1 MKENPGKI
9 GIDIGAVSLKAVR
22 LASDGSVLKSFYAR
36 HRGEPAKALE
46 TALAE
51 LTVGAGDSIGFCGL
65 NSARFCESF
74 ELPRLDLA
82 ACQIPAVRDEFP
94 EVANIIDIGG
104 GSLTLVQLDPQG
116 HFQNYATNSMC
127 AAGTG
132 SFLDEQA
139 ARLGISYDDPTLVGS
154 VAEPP
159 SIATRCSVFA
169 KSDLIHRQ
177 QEGYSK
183 AAMWSGLC
191 RGMTRTLIGTLLRAK
206 PLDKPTAIVGGVALN
221 KEVLRWLG
229 AAYPGLLRVPA
240 QPHLVGAIGAAHK
253 GAVPKR
259 LPSREAIHRIATSH
273 DVAYHDWPLTL
284 AKSTYP
290 DFTTAE
296 SFVDGDDNEVRV
308 VSWPQGQP
316 LRVYLGIDIG
326 STSTKLALIDEKDE
340 LKVDVYRKT
349 AGDPVGA
356 SQKLF
361 RALLALERRKGAR
374 IEILG
379 AATTGSGRKIVGEVI
394 GADCIINEI
403 SAHVAGATYTDP
415 RVDTIFEIGGQDA
428 KYMHIVEGH
437 IRDANMNYVCAAG
450 TGSFIEEQANKLGY
464 KVADVGPAVLGVKP
478 PRATDRCT
486 VFMEQDV
493 IRFIE
498 GGATREEALAA
509 VMVAVAKN
517 YLNKVVGNRHR
528 SRKRIMFQG
537 ATARNKALV
546 AAFER
551 LLDVEVVVSPYCHVM
566 GAFGVARLARQSMAE
581 RAVAALGADGLRPAG
596 PFAGGDGNPPG
607 VPMMK
612 SRFHGLD
619 LERRKVT
626 LRKET
631 CDLCQNECSITFA
644 EIEGVEGT
652 PSWGYMCGRDPAEH
666 KVRKNPHDRM
676 LRLRQRIWREAGAG
690 VQPPDDAKTVGIPQS
705 LINYTYYPMWQRFF
719 NTLGYKVQLSGPT
732 TDEIRELGPRM
743 AGADFCFPAKLAL
756 GHVAK
761 LATHDGVDFV
771 FVPHVKNTPANEE
784 TTGTT
789 VCPFVQGTG
798 AASRTALMMNH
809 LNHSRLLVPLVDM
822 RMRESEIIKTLS
834 DGLSRPLGVSARQIR
849 RAWRAGQQAQTEFE
863 NRCYD
868 EGAKLIAEAEAK
880 KENLILLVGRPYN
893 NYDVGANLGLP
904 QKIADMGR
912 TVLPMDF
919 IRPELGR
926 LGQRYRNAFWSYGQK
941 ILAALEKAAESDIMD
956 VVYLTNF
963 SCGPDS
969 FLLSFAEEIMGN
981 RPILML
987 ELDEHGADAGYMT
1000 RLEAFFDVLRRPRPE
1015 RGLRTAVRPEPS
1027 DMRDRI
1033 IWLPPMH
1040 PFGTRLFASAF
1051 RSHGYDARELAE
1063 ETKASFELGRSLTRG
1078 SECLPCALTIGT
1090 FLQTLREQ
1098 PRGGKHAFFMPSSKG
1113 PCRFGQY
1120 TVLQRQI
1127 LEREGLGH
1135 EVAILAPASNNAYQ
1149 GLDSQMRRSL
1159 FKAICCADILLKAQ
1173 CKVRPYEVNVGE
1185 TDRVV
1190 SEGTALVG
1198 KAIEEHGDVVA
1209 ALRTA
1214 IQKIAAIET
1223 SGPRK
1228 PLVGIVGEIYVRNNV
1243 YANEDVIAAIEQFGG
1258 EAWMLPITDWII
1270 YTSSLENYKEEFPG
1284 TIISWEK
1291 ADTFITYTWMKYW
1304 ERKLMEAASP
1314 FLDDRHEPRFQECL
1328 EIATPYIPFY
1338 LGGEGKLSVGRAIK
1352 FAQQGAAMVVN
1363 CAPFGCMPETVAT
1376 AIYGRLSADVD
1387 MPIVSLFYDGS
1398 GGQNRRLEVF
1408 LNNAVRGRRGV
1419 AALSEDA
1426 GPQAPPDWA
1435 GRDRLVPA
1443 QNLTSRLRNGA

>member
-1 MKENPGKI
+1 MKDKPGRI

-22 LASDGSVLKSFYAR
+22 LGSEGQVVKSFYAR

-46 TALAE
+46 AAMTDLS
-51 LTVGAGDSIGFCGL
+51 VVAGDAIGFCGS
-65 NSARFCESF
+65 NAARFCESF

-82 ACQIPAVRDEFP
+82 ACQIPVVRAEYP

-104 GSLTLVQLDPQG
+104 GSVTLVELDAQG

-139 ARLGISYDDPTLVGS
+139 ARLGISYDDPTLVGQ

-221 KEVLRWLG
+221 QEVLRWLG
-229 AAYPGLLRVPA
+229 AAYPNLLRVPS
-240 QPHLVGAIGAAHK
+240 QPHLAGAIGAASR
-253 GAVPKR
+253 GAAPKR
-259 LPSREAIHRIATSH
+259 LPSREAIHRIATSN
-273 DVAYHDWPLTL
+273 DVEYHDWPLTL
-284 AKSTYP
+284 EKSTYP
-290 DFTTAE
+290 DFATAE
-296 SFVDGDDNEVRV
+296 SYVDADNNEVRV
-308 VSWPQGQP
+308 VSWPQGQV
-316 LRVYLGIDIG
+316 LRAYLGIDIG
-326 STSTKLALIDEKDE
+326 STSTKLALIDENDD
-340 LKVDVYRKT
+340 LKVDIYRKT
-349 AGDPVGA
+349 GGDPVGA

-361 RALLALERRKGAR
+361 RALRELERKKGAR
-374 IEILG
+374 IEVLG

-394 GADCIINEI
+394 GADSIVNEI

-415 RVDTIFEIGGQDA
+415 AVDTIFEIGGQDA
-428 KYMHIVEGH
+428 KYMHIVDGH

-464 KVADVGPAVLGVKP
+464 KVADVGAAVLGVKP

-498 GGATREEALAA
+498 GGATRQEALAA
-509 VMVAVAKN
+509 VLVAVAKN

-551 LLDVEVVVSPYCHVM
+551 LLGVEVVVSPYCHVM
-566 GAFGVARLARQSMAE
+566 GAFGVARLARQAMAE
-581 RAVAALGADGLRPAG
+581 KQATAT
-596 PFAGGDGNPPG
+596 
-607 VPMMK
+607 

-619 LERRKVT
+619 LESRKVS

-631 CDLCQNECSITFA
+631 CELCQNDCSITYA
-644 EIEGVEGT
+644 EIEGVDGT
-652 PSWGYMCGRDPAEH
+652 PSWGYMCGRDPAEQ
-666 KVRKNPHDRM
+666 KVRKSPHDRM

-690 VQPPDDAKTVGIPQS
+690 VKVRDDARVIGIPQS
-705 LINYTYYPMWQRFF
+705 LIMYTYYPMWQRFF

-761 LATHDGVDFV
+761 LAIQDGVDFV

-798 AASRTALMMNH
+798 SAARTALKMNH
-809 LNHSRLLVPLVDM
+809 LDASRLLVPLVDM
-822 RMRESEIIKTLS
+822 RMRENEIIKTLA
-834 DGLSRPLGVSARQIR
+834 DELARPLGISSRQIK
-849 RAWRAGQQAQTEFE
+849 RAWRAGVQAQSDFE
-863 NRCYD
+863 NRCYS
-868 EGAKLIAEAEAK
+868 EGAKLLAEAGSK

-893 NYDVGANLGLP
+893 MYDAGANLGLP
-904 QKIADMGR
+904 QKIADLGR
-912 TVLPMDF
+912 TVVPMDF
-919 IRPELGR
+919 IKPELER
-926 LGQRYRNAFWSYGQK
+926 LGERYRNAFWSYGQK
-941 ILAALEKAAESDIMD
+941 ILATLEKAAESDFMD

-969 FLLSFAEEIMGN
+969 FLLSYAEEIMGN
-981 RPILML
+981 RPLLML

-1000 RLEAFFDVLRRPRPE
+1000 RLEAFFDVLKRPRPP
-1015 RGLRTAVRPEPS
+1015 RGERTAVRTEPS
-1027 DMRDRI
+1027 DMHGRT

-1040 PFGTRLFASAF
+1040 PFGTRLFAAAF
-1051 RSHGYDARELAE
+1051 RSHGYDARELPE
-1063 ETKASFELGRSLTRG
+1063 ENKESFELGRSLTRG
-1078 SECLPCALTIGT
+1078 SECLPCALTLGT
-1090 FLQTLREQ
+1090 FLKTLRAQ

-1120 TVLQRQI
+1120 TTLHRQV
-1127 LEREGLGH
+1127 LEREGLGE
-1135 EVAILAPASNNAYQ
+1135 EVALLAPASNNAYQ
-1149 GLDSQMRRSL
+1149 GLDSPMRRSL
-1159 FKAICCADILLKAQ
+1159 FKAIACADILLKAQ
-1173 CKVRPYEVNVGE
+1173 CKVRPYEVRIGE
-1185 TDRVV
+1185 TDRLVN
-1190 SEGTALVG
+1190 EGADQVAR
-1198 KAIEEHGDVVA
+1198 AIEEDGDIPA
-1209 ALRTA
+1209 ALKKA
-1214 IQKIAAIET
+1214 IDKIAAIET
-1223 SGPRK
+1223 AGPRK
-1228 PLVGIVGEIYVRNNV
+1228 PLVGIVGEIYVRNNP
-1243 YANEDVIAAIEQFGG
+1243 YANEDVIGAVETFGG
-1258 EAWMLPITDWII
+1258 EAWMLPITDWVI
-1270 YTSSLENYKEEFPG
+1270 YTSSLENYKEEFPS

-1291 ADTFITYTWMKYW
+1291 ADTFVTYTWMKHW
-1304 ERKLMEAASP
+1304 EKKLMEAASP

-1376 AIYGRLSADVD
+1376 AIYGRLSAEVD

-1408 LNNAVRGRRGV
+1408 LNNAVRGRRGL
-1419 AALSEDA
+1419 AALSENADLQLPA
-1426 GPQAPPDWA
+1426 GFP
-1435 GRDRLVPA
+1435 GRDQLVPA
-1443 QNLTSRLRNGA
+1443 SNLTSRMRPAGDA

>member
-9 GIDIGAVSLKAVR
+9 GVDIGAVCLKAVR
-22 LASDGSVLKSFYAR
+22 LTSDGALLKSFYAR
-36 HRGEPAKALE
+36 HRGEPARVLE
-46 TALAE
+46 TALAD
-51 LTVGAGDSIGFCGL
+51 LGVGPGDSLGFCGS

-82 ACQIPAVRDEFP
+82 ACQIPVVRAEFP

-139 ARLGISYDDPTLVGS
+139 ARLGIAYDDASLVGQ

-159 SIATRCSVFA
+159 SIATRCAVFA

-206 PLDKPTAIVGGVALN
+206 PLDKPTAILGGVALN
-221 KEVLRWLG
+221 KEVLRWLS
-229 AAYPGLLRVPA
+229 AAYPGILRVPA
-240 QPHLVGAIGAAHK
+240 QPHLVGAIGAAHQ
-253 GAVPKR
+253 GTVPKR

-273 DVAYHDWPLTL
+273 DVEYHDWPLTL
-284 AKSTYP
+284 ERSKYP
-290 DFTTAE
+290 DFATAE
-296 SFVDGDDNEVRV
+296 SFVDADNNEVRV
-308 VSWPQGQP
+308 VSWPAGQT

-326 STSTKLALIDEKDE
+326 STSTKLALVDENDK
-340 LKVDVYRKT
+340 LLVDIYRKT

-356 SQKLF
+356 VQRLF
-361 RALLALERRKGAR
+361 RALRALERKKGAR
-374 IEILG
+374 IEVLG
-379 AATTGSGRKIVGEVI
+379 VATTGSGRKIVGEVV

-403 SAHVAGATYTDP
+403 SAHVAGATHTDP
-415 RVDTIFEIGGQDA
+415 KVDTIFEIGGQDS
-428 KYMHIVEGH
+428 KYMHVVDGH

-464 KVADVGPAVLGVKP
+464 KVADVGAAVLGVRP

-509 VMVAVAKN
+509 VLVAVAKN
-517 YLNKVVGNRHR
+517 YLNKVVGNRHY

-551 LLDVEVVVSPYCHVM
+551 LLGVEVVVSPYCHVM
-566 GAFGVARLARQSMAE
+566 GAFGVARLARQAMAE
-581 RAVAALGADGLRPAG
+581 KGAQART
-596 PFAGGDGNPPG
+596 
-607 VPMMK
+607 
-612 SRFHGLD
+612 RFHGLD
-619 LERRKVT
+619 LESRKVT
-626 LRKET
+626 LRRET
-631 CDLCQNECSITFA
+631 CDLCQNDCSITFA
-644 EIEGVEGT
+644 EIEGVEGA
-652 PSWGYMCGRDPAEH
+652 PSWGYMCGRDPAEQ
-666 KVRKNPHDRM
+666 KVRKSPHDRM

-690 VQPPDDAKTVGIPQS
+690 VKVADDAKTIGIPQS
-705 LINYTYYPMWQRFF
+705 LVNYTYYPMWQRFF
-719 NTLGYKVQLSGPT
+719 NTLGYKVQLSGQT

-761 LATHDGVDFV
+761 LATQDGVDFI
-771 FVPHVKNTPANEE
+771 FVPHLKNTPANEE

-789 VCPFVQGTG
+789 VCPFVQGT
-798 AASRTALMMNH
+798 AAAGRSALMMNH
-809 LNHSRLLVPLVDM
+809 LDASRMLTPMVDM
-822 RMRESEIIKTLS
+822 RMRESEIIGTLC
-834 DGLSRPLGVSARQIR
+834 DGLAKPLGRSARQIKK
-849 RAWRAGQQAQTEFE
+849 AWRAGLAAHTEFE
-863 NRCYD
+863 DRCFA
-868 EGAKLIAEAEAK
+868 EGEKLIAEAEAK
-880 KENLILLVGRPYN
+880 GENLILLVGRPYN
-893 NYDVGANLGLP
+893 NYDAGANLGLP
-904 QKIADMGR
+904 QKIADLGR

-919 IRPELGR
+919 VRPELQR
-926 LGQRYRNAFWSYGQK
+926 LGERYKNAFWSYGQK
-941 ILAALEKAAESDIMD
+941 ILAALERAAESKVMD

-969 FLLSFAEEIMGN
+969 FLLSYAEEIMGN
-981 RPILML
+981 RPLLVL

-1000 RLEAFFDVLRRPRPE
+1000 RLEAFFDVLRRPRPA
-1015 RGLRTAVRPEPS
+1015 RATRSVVRQEPS
-1027 DMRDRI
+1027 DMHDRT
-1033 IWLPPMH
+1033 IWVPPMH
-1040 PFGTRLFASAF
+1040 PFGTRLFVSAF
-1051 RSHGYDARELAE
+1051 RSCGYDARVLPD
-1063 ETKASFELGRSLTRG
+1063 ETKETFELGRSLTRG
-1078 SECLPCALTIGT
+1078 SECLPCALTLGT
-1090 FLQTLREQ
+1090 FLKTLREQ

-1120 TVLQRQI
+1120 TVLHRQV
-1127 LEREGLGH
+1127 LEREGVGH

-1149 GLDSQMRRSL
+1149 GLDSPMRRTL
-1159 FKAICCADILLKAQ
+1159 FKAIACADILLKAQ

-1190 SEGTALVG
+1190 GEGLETVA
-1198 KAIEEHGDVVA
+1198 KAFEARGDIPAAIRTVV
-1209 ALRTA
+1209 
-1214 IQKIAAIET
+1214 QKIAAIQT

-1228 PLVGIVGEIYVRNNV
+1228 PLVGIVGEIYVRNNPF
-1243 YANEDVIAAIEQFGG
+1243 ANEDVIGAIEAFGG

-1284 TIISWEK
+1284 TILSWDK
-1291 ADTFITYTWMKYW
+1291 ADTFITYTWMRHW
-1304 ERKLMEAASP
+1304 EKKLMDAASP

-1338 LGGEGKLSVGRAIK
+1338 LGGEGKLSVGRAIR

-1419 AALSEDA
+1419 AGLSKGVE
-1426 GPQAPPDWA
+1426 PQAPPAWA
-1435 GRDRLVPA
+1435 GRDRLVPTA
-1443 QNLTSRLRNGA
+1443 NLTARLRNGNSA

>member
-1 MKENPGKI
+1 MAIFAATVAHLHLEAPMKDKPGRI

-22 LASDGSVLKSFYAR
+22 LGSDGQVAKSFYAR

-46 TALAE
+46 SAMTE
-51 LTVGAGDSIGFCGL
+51 LSVVAGDSIGFCGN

-82 ACQIPAVRDEFP
+82 ACQISVVRAEFP
-94 EVANIIDIGG
+94 EVANIIDVGG
-104 GSLTLVQLDPQG
+104 GSLTLVELDAQG

-139 ARLGISYDDPTLVGS
+139 ARLGISYDDPTLVGQ

-221 KEVLRWLG
+221 KEVLRWLS
-229 AAYPGLLRVPA
+229 AAYPNLLRVPA
-240 QPHLVGAIGAAHK
+240 QPHLVGAIGAASK
-253 GAVPKR
+253 GSVPKH
-259 LPSREAIHRIATSH
+259 LPSREAIHRIAASV
-273 DVAYHDWPLTL
+273 DVEYHDWPLTL
-284 AKSTYP
+284 EKSTYP

-296 SFVDGDDNEVRV
+296 SYVDKDNNEVRV
-308 VSWPQGQP
+308 VSWPAGQT
-316 LRVYLGIDIG
+316 LHAYLGIDIG
-326 STSTKLALIDEKDE
+326 STSTKLALIDENDD
-340 LKVDVYRKT
+340 LKVDIYRKT

-356 SQKLF
+356 TQKLF
-361 RALLALERRKGAR
+361 RALRELGKKKGGR
-374 IEILG
+374 VEILG

-394 GADCIINEI
+394 GADSIVNEI

-415 RVDTIFEIGGQDA
+415 EVDTIFEIGGQDA
-428 KYMHIVEGH
+428 KYMHIVDGH

-464 KVADVGPAVLGVKP
+464 KVADVGAAVLGKKP

-498 GGATREEALAA
+498 GGASREEALAA

-517 YLNKVVGNRHR
+517 YLNKVVGNRHY

-566 GAFGVARLARQSMAE
+566 GAFGVALLARQAMIEKHAT
-581 RAVAALGADGLRPAG
+581 
-596 PFAGGDGNPPG
+596 
-607 VPMMK
+607 K

-619 LERRKVT
+619 LESRKVS

-631 CDLCQNECSITFA
+631 CDLCENDCSITYA

-652 PSWGYMCGRDPAEH
+652 PSWGYMCGRDPAEQR
-666 KVRKNPHDRM
+666 VRKNPHDRM

-690 VQPPDDAKTVGIPQS
+690 VKVRDDARTIGIPQS
-705 LINYTYYPMWQRFF
+705 LIMYTYYPMWQRFF
-719 NTLGYKVQLSGPT
+719 NTLGFKVQLSGQT
-732 TDEIRELGPRM
+732 TDEIRALGPRM

-761 LATHDGVDFV
+761 LAIEDGVDFV

-809 LNHSRLLVPLVDM
+809 LNVSRLLVPLVDM
-822 RMRESEIIKTLS
+822 RMRESEIVKTLS
-834 DGLSRPLGVSARQIR
+834 DGLSRPLGISSRQIR
-849 RAWRAGQQAQTEFE
+849 KAWRAGLEAQADFE
-863 NRCYD
+863 TRCYS
-868 EGAKLIAEAEAK
+868 EGAKMLAEAEAK

-893 NYDVGANLGLP
+893 NYDAGANLGLP

-912 TVLPMDF
+912 TVVPMDF
-919 IRPELGR
+919 IKPELHR
-926 LGQRYRNAFWSYGQK
+926 LGERYRNAFWSYGQK
-941 ILAALEKAAESDIMD
+941 ILAVLEKAAESDVMD

-969 FLLSFAEEIMGN
+969 FLLSYAEEIMGK
-981 RPILML
+981 RPLLML

-1000 RLEAFFDVLRRPRPE
+1000 RLEAFFDVLRRPRSSRGE
-1015 RGLRTAVRPEPS
+1015 RIPVREEPS
-1027 DMRDRI
+1027 DMHGRT

-1040 PFGTRLFASAF
+1040 PFGTRLFAAAF
-1051 RSHGYDARELAE
+1051 RSHGFDARELPE
-1063 ETKASFELGRSLTRG
+1063 ENKEAFELGRSLTRG
-1078 SECLPCALTIGT
+1078 SECLPCALTLGT
-1090 FLQTLREQ
+1090 FLKTLREQ

-1120 TVLQRQI
+1120 TILHRQI

-1149 GLDSQMRRSL
+1149 GLDSPMRRSL
-1159 FKAICCADILLKAQ
+1159 FKAIACADILLKAQ
-1173 CKVRPYEVNVGE
+1173 CKVRPYEVRIGE

-1190 SEGTALVG
+1190 NEGADLVA
-1198 KAIEEHGDVVA
+1198 KTLEQQGDICA
-1209 ALRTA
+1209 ALKTA

-1223 SGPRK
+1223 AGPRK
-1228 PLVGIVGEIYVRNNV
+1228 PLVGIVGEIYVRNNM
-1243 YANEDVIAAIEQFGG
+1243 YANEDVIGAVETFGG
-1258 EAWMLPITDWII
+1258 EAWMLPITDWVI
-1270 YTSSLENYKEEFPG
+1270 YTSSLENFKEEFPG
-1284 TIISWEK
+1284 TIFSWDK
-1291 ADTFITYTWMKYW
+1291 ADTFITYTWMKHW
-1304 ERKLMEAASP
+1304 EKRLMEAASP

-1419 AALSEDA
+1419 AAMSENTV
-1426 GPQAPPDWA
+1426 PQMQPPFP
-1435 GRDRLVPA
+1435 GRDKLVPT
-1443 QNLTSRLRNGA
+1443 QNLLSRVWPGGEA

>member
-22 LASDGSVLKSFYAR
+22 LGADGKVAKSVYAR
-36 HRGEPAKALE
+36 HRGEPAKVLE
-46 TALAE
+46 NALAE
-51 LTVGAGDSIGFCGL
+51 LSVKAGDSIGFCGS
-65 NSARFCESF
+65 NAARFCESF
-74 ELPRLDLA
+74 EVPRQDLA
-82 ACQIPAVRDEFP
+82 ACQIGVVLAEFP
-94 EVANIIDIGG
+94 DVANIIDIGG
-104 GSLTLVQLDPQG
+104 GSVTLVQLDDQG

-191 RGMTRTLIGTLLRAK
+191 RGMTRTLVGTLLRAK

-221 KEVLRWLG
+221 REVLRWLG
-229 AAYPGLLRVPA
+229 AAYPGLLRTPS
-240 QPHLVGAIGAAHK
+240 QPHLVAAIGAAMR
-253 GAVPKR
+253 GSVPKH
-259 LPSREAIHRIATSH
+259 LPSREAIHRIATSN
-273 DVAYHDWPLTL
+273 DVEYHDWPLTL
-284 AKSTYP
+284 EKSTYP
-290 DFTTAE
+290 SFASAE
-296 SFVDGDDNEVRV
+296 AYVDADNNEVRV
-308 VSWPQGQP
+308 VSWPAGQI

-326 STSTKLALIDEKDE
+326 STSTKLALIDEKDD
-340 LKVDVYRKT
+340 LKVDIYRKT
-349 AGDPVGA
+349 SGDPVGA

-361 RALLALERRKGAR
+361 RALRELERKKGTR
-374 IEILG
+374 IEVLG
-379 AATTGSGRKIVGEVI
+379 VATTGSGRKIVGEVI
-394 GADCIINEI
+394 GADSIVNEI
-403 SAHVAGATYTDP
+403 SAHVAGATFTDP
-415 RVDTIFEIGGQDA
+415 AVDTIFEIGGQDA
-428 KYMHIVEGH
+428 KYMHIVDGH

-464 KVADVGPAVLGVKP
+464 KVADVGAAVLGVKP

-493 IRFIE
+493 VRFIE
-498 GGATREEALAA
+498 GGASREEALAA
-509 VMVAVAKN
+509 VLVAVAKN
-517 YLNKVVGNRHR
+517 YLNKVVGNRHY

-551 LLDVEVVVSPYCHVM
+551 ILGVEVVVSPYCHVM
-566 GAFGVARLARQSMAE
+566 GAFGVARLARQTMAE
-581 RAVAALGADGLRPAG
+581 K
-596 PFAGGDGNPPG
+596 G
-607 VPMMK
+607 VTK

-619 LERRKVT
+619 LESRKVS

-631 CDLCQNECSITFA
+631 CDLCQNDCSITFA
-644 EIEGVEGT
+644 EIEGVEGAPV
-652 PSWGYMCGRDPAEH
+652 PSWGYMCGRDPGEQ
-666 KVRKNPHDRM
+666 KVRKSPHDRA
-676 LRLRQRIWREAGAG
+676 LRLRQRLWRESGAG
-690 VQPPDDAKTVGIPQS
+690 VKVPDEARTVGIPQS
-705 LINYTYYPMWQRFF
+705 LITYTYYPMWQRFF
-719 NTLGYKVQLSGPT
+719 NTLGYKVQLSGQT
-732 TDEIRELGPRM
+732 TDEIREMGTRM

-761 LATHDGVDFV
+761 LATQDGVDFV

-789 VCPFVQGTG
+789 VCPYVQGTA
-798 AASRTALMMNH
+798 AASRTALIMNR
-809 LNHSRLLVPLVDM
+809 LDSSRMLTPLVDM
-822 RMRESEIIKTLS
+822 RMRERDIIKTLS
-834 DGLSRPLGVSARQIR
+834 DGLSRQLGCSSRQIKK
-849 RAWRAGQQAQTEFE
+849 AWHAGLEAQAAFE
-863 NRCYD
+863 SRCHE
-868 EGAKLIAEAEAK
+868 EGAKMLAEAESK
-880 KENLILLVGRPYN
+880 GEKLILLVGRPYN
-893 NYDVGANLGLP
+893 NYDAGANLGLP
-904 QKIADMGR
+904 QKIADLGR

-919 IRPELGR
+919 IKPDLSR
-926 LGQRYRNAFWSYGQK
+926 LGERYRNAFWSYGQK
-941 ILAALEKAAESDIMD
+941 ILAVLEMAAESETMD

-969 FLLSFAEEIMGN
+969 FLLSYAEEIMGN
-981 RPILML
+981 RPLLML

-1000 RLEAFFDVLRRPRPE
+1000 RLEAFFDVLRRPRPP
-1015 RGLRTAVRPEPS
+1015 RGPRTPARPEPS

-1040 PFGTRLFASAF
+1040 LFGTRLFAAAF
-1051 RSHGYDARELAE
+1051 RSHGYDARMLPDESKE
-1063 ETKASFELGRSLTRG
+1063 SFELGRSLTRG
-1078 SECLPCALTIGT
+1078 SECLPCALTLGV
-1090 FLQTLREQ
+1090 FLKTLREQ

-1120 TVLQRQI
+1120 TVLHRQI
-1127 LEREGLGH
+1127 LDREGLGD

-1149 GLDSQMRRSL
+1149 GLDGVMRRTL
-1159 FKAICCADILLKAQ
+1159 FKAIACADILLKAQ
-1173 CKVRPYEVNVGE
+1173 CKVRPYEVKIGE

-1190 SEGTALVG
+1190 NEGAEALAKTIEANGDITAT
-1198 KAIEEHGDVVA
+1198 
-1209 ALRTA
+1209 LRTA
-1214 IQKIAAIET
+1214 IEKIASIET
-1223 SGPRK
+1223 AGPRK
-1228 PLVGIVGEIYVRNNV
+1228 PLVGVVGEIYVRNNTF
-1243 YANEDVIAAIEQFGG
+1243 ANEDVIGAIETFGG
-1258 EAWMLPITDWII
+1258 EAWMLPITDWVI
-1270 YTSSLENYKEEFPG
+1270 YTSSMENYKEEFPS
-1284 TIISWEK
+1284 TIFSWEK
-1291 ADTFITYTWMKYW
+1291 ADTFITYHWMKHW
-1304 ERKLMEAASP
+1304 EEKLMKAASP
-1314 FLDDRHEPRFQECL
+1314 FLDDRHEPPFQEYL
-1328 EIATPYIPFY
+1328 ELATPYIPFY

-1376 AIYGRLSADVD
+1376 SITGRLAADVD

-1419 AALSEDA
+1419 SGLSA
-1426 GPQAPPDWA
+1426 GPSAPPSM
-1435 GRDRLVPA
+1435 GLPSRDRLVPA
-1443 QNLTSRLRNGA
+1443 KNLLSRVREGSGGAV

>member
-1 MKENPGKI
+1 MKDSPGRI

-22 LASDGSVLKSFYAR
+22 LSSDGQVAKSFYAR

-46 TALAE
+46 NAMAE
-51 LTVGAGDSIGFCGL
+51 LQVGPGDAIGFCGL

-74 ELPRLDLA
+74 ELPRQDLA
-82 ACQIPAVRDEFP
+82 ACQIPVVRAEFP
-94 EVANIIDIGG
+94 EAANIIDIGG
-104 GSLTLVQLDPQG
+104 GSLTLVELDSQG

-139 ARLGISYDDPTLVGS
+139 ARLGISYDDPTLLGQ

-159 SIATRCSVFA
+159 SIATRCAVFA

-206 PLDKPTAIVGGVALN
+206 PLDKPTAIIGGVALN
-221 KEVLRWLG
+221 QEVLRWLG
-229 AAYPGLLRVPA
+229 VAYPGLLRIPG
-240 QPHLVGAIGAAHK
+240 QPHLVGAIGAAVR
-253 GAVPKR
+253 ASVPKH
-259 LPSREAIHRIATSH
+259 LPSRGAIHRIATCR
-273 DVAYHDWPLTL
+273 DVEHHDWPLTL
-284 AKSTYP
+284 ERSIYP
-290 DFTTAE
+290 DFATAE
-296 SFVDGDDNEVRV
+296 SYEDADNNEVRV
-308 VSWPQGQP
+308 LCWPAGQN
-316 LRVYLGIDIG
+316 LRGYLGIDIG
-326 STSTKLALIDEKDE
+326 STSTKLALVDENDE
-340 LKVDVYRKT
+340 LKVDIYRKT

-356 SQKLF
+356 TQKLF
-361 RALLALERRKGAR
+361 RALRELERKKGGR
-374 IEILG
+374 IEVLG

-394 GADCIINEI
+394 GADSIINEI
-403 SAHVAGATYTDP
+403 SAHVAGATFTDP
-415 RVDTIFEIGGQDA
+415 TVDTIFEIGGQDA
-428 KYMHIVEGH
+428 KYMHVVDGH

-464 KVADVGPAVLGVKP
+464 KVADVGPAVLGKRP

-566 GAFGVARLARQSMAE
+566 GAFGVARLARQAMAE
-581 RAVAALGADGLRPAG
+581 KGVA
-596 PFAGGDGNPPG
+596 N
-607 VPMMK
+607 

-619 LERRKVT
+619 LESRKVT

-644 EIEGVEGT
+644 EIEGVAGS
-652 PSWGYMCGRDPAEH
+652 PSWGYMCGREPGEH
-666 KVRKNPHDRM
+666 KVRKSPHDRM
-676 LRLRQRIWREAGAG
+676 IRLRQRLWREAGAG
-690 VQPPDDAKTVGIPQS
+690 VKVADDARVIGIPQS
-705 LINYTYYPMWQRFF
+705 LLMYTYYPLWQRFF
-719 NTLGYKVQLSGPT
+719 NTLGFKVQLSGPT

-761 LATHDGVDFV
+761 LATQEGVDFV
-771 FVPHVKNTPANEE
+771 FVPHVKTTPANDE

-798 AASRTALMMNH
+798 AAARTALLMNH
-809 LNHSRLLVPLVDM
+809 LPASRLLLPMLDM
-822 RMRESEIIKTLS
+822 RMRESDIVKTLA
-834 DGLSRPLGVSARQIR
+834 DDLARPLGVSARQIKQ
-849 RAWRAGQQAQTEFE
+849 AWRAGMQAQTDFE
-863 NRCYD
+863 NRCYA

-893 NYDVGANLGLP
+893 NYDAGANLGLP
-904 QKIADMGR
+904 QKIADLGR
-912 TVLPMDF
+912 TVLPMDLVE
-919 IRPELGR
+919 PELHR
-926 LGQRYRNAFWSYGQK
+926 LGTRYRNAFWSYGQK
-941 ILAALEKAAESDIMD
+941 ILVVLEKAATSEVMD

-969 FLLSFAEEIMGN
+969 FLLSYAEEIMGK
-981 RPILML
+981 RPLLML
-987 ELDEHGADAGYMT
+987 ELDEHGADAGYLT
-1000 RLEAFFDVLRRPRPE
+1000 RLEAFFDVLRRPRPA
-1015 RGLRTAVRPEPS
+1015 RGPRLPAREEPT
-1027 DMRDRI
+1027 DMRDRT

-1040 PFGTRLFASAF
+1040 PFGTHLFASAF
-1051 RSHGYDARELAE
+1051 RSHGFDARVLPD
-1063 ETKASFELGRSLTRG
+1063 ETKETFELGRSLTRG
-1078 SECLPCALTIGT
+1078 SECLPCALTLGT
-1090 FLQTLREQ
+1090 FIKVLRAE
-1098 PRGGKHAFFMPSSKG
+1098 PRGGKHAFFMPTSKG

-1120 TVLQRQI
+1120 TVLHRQV
-1127 LEREGLGH
+1127 LEREGLGE

-1149 GLDSQMRRSL
+1149 GLTSPMRRSL
-1159 FKAICCADILLKAQ
+1159 FRAIACADILLKAQ
-1173 CKVRPYEVNVGE
+1173 CKVRPYEVTPGE

-1190 SEGTALVG
+1190 AEGVALLC
-1198 KAIEEHGDVVA
+1198 KTTEEHGDLCA

-1214 IQKIAAIET
+1214 IQKIAAVKT
-1223 SGPRK
+1223 AGPRK
-1228 PLVGIVGEIYVRNNV
+1228 PLVGIVGEIYVRNNT
-1243 YANEDVIAAIEQFGG
+1243 YANEDVIGAVETFGG
-1258 EAWMLPITDWII
+1258 EAWMLPITDWLL
-1270 YTSSLENYKEEFPG
+1270 YTSSLENYKEEFPT
-1284 TIISWEK
+1284 TIVSWEK
-1291 ADTFITYTWMKYW
+1291 ADTLITYTWMKHW
-1304 ERKLMEAASP
+1304 EKKLMEAASP

-1328 EIATPYIPFY
+1328 DIATPYIAFY

-1419 AALSEDA
+1419 AGISQGADLHI
-1426 GPQAPPDWA
+1426 PPTYPE
-1435 GRDRLVPA
+1435 RDRLVPA
-1443 QNLTSRLRNGA
+1443 QNLLSRVRGGEA

>member
-1 MKENPGKI
+1 MKDQGRI

-22 LASDGSVLKSFYAR
+22 LATDGSLAKSFYAR

-46 TALAE
+46 LAMTE
-51 LTVGAGDSIGFCGL
+51 LGVGSGDSLGFCGS

-82 ACQIPAVRDEFP
+82 ACQIPMVRAEFP
-94 EVANIIDIGG
+94 EVASIIDIGG
-104 GSLTLVQLDPQG
+104 GSLTLVQLDEQG
-116 HFQNYATNSMC
+116 HFQSYATNSMC

-139 ARLGISYDDPTLVGS
+139 ARLGIAYDDPALSATTD
-154 VAEPP
+154 EPP
-159 SIATRCSVFA
+159 SIATRCAVFA

-206 PLDKPTAIVGGVALN
+206 PLDKPTAILGGVALN
-221 KEVLRWLG
+221 REVLRWLE

-240 QPHLVGAIGAAHK
+240 SPHLVGAVGAAHR
-253 GAVPKR
+253 GSVPKR
-259 LPSREAIHRIATSH
+259 LPSREAIHRIACSH
-273 DVAYHDWPLTL
+273 DLEYHEWPLTL
-284 AKSTYP
+284 QKSTYP
-290 DFTTAE
+290 DFATSE
-296 SFVDGDDNEVRV
+296 SFVDGEGNEVRV
-308 VSWPQGQP
+308 MAWPAGQP

-326 STSTKLALIDEKDE
+326 STSTKLALIDEHDE
-340 LKVDVYRKT
+340 LKVDIYRKT

-356 SQKLF
+356 VQKLF
-361 RALLALERRKGAR
+361 LALRALEDAKGAH
-374 IEILG
+374 IEVRG

-394 GADCIINEI
+394 GADCIVNEI

-415 RVDTIFEIGGQDA
+415 QVDTVFEIGGQDA
-428 KYMHIVEGH
+428 KYMHIVDGH

-464 KVADVGPAVLGVKP
+464 KVAEVGPAVLGVKP

-498 GGATREEALAA
+498 SGASREEALAA

-517 YLNKVVGNRHR
+517 YLNKVVGNRHY

-566 GAFGVARLARQSMAE
+566 GAFGVARLVRQTMAE
-581 RAVAALGADGLRPAG
+581 QGKLE
-596 PFAGGDGNPPG
+596 
-607 VPMMK
+607 

-619 LERRKVT
+619 LASRKVT

-631 CDLCQNECSITFA
+631 CDLCHNDCSITFA
-644 EIEGVEGT
+644 EIEGVAGS

-666 KVRKNPHDRM
+666 KARKSPHDRM

-690 VQPPDDAKTVGIPQS
+690 VKVPETAKTVGLAQA

-761 LATHDGVDFV
+761 LASQDGVDFV

-789 VCPFVQGTG
+789 VCPFVQGTA

-809 LNHSRLLVPLVDM
+809 LDTSRMLTPLVDM
-822 RMRESEIIKTLS
+822 RMRESEIVKALC
-834 DGLSRPLGVSARQIR
+834 DELGRPLGRSARQIKK
-849 RAWRAGQQAQTEFE
+849 AWRAGQAAHAEFE
-863 NRCYD
+863 ERCFA
-868 EGAKLIAEAEAK
+868 EGAQLLAEAEAK
-880 KENLILLVGRPYN
+880 GESLILLVGRPYN
-893 NYDVGANLGLP
+893 IYDGGANLGLP
-904 QKIADMGR
+904 QKIADLGR

-926 LGQRYRNAFWSYGQK
+926 LGLRYRNAFWSYGQK
-941 ILAALEKAAESDIMD
+941 ILAALEKAAASTVAD

-969 FLLSFAEEIMGN
+969 FLLSYAEEIMGN
-981 RPILML
+981 RPLLVL
-987 ELDEHGADAGYMT
+987 ELDEHGADAGYLT
-1000 RLEAFFDVLRRPRPE
+1000 RLEAFFDVLRRPRPPRE
-1015 RGLRTAVRPEPS
+1015 PREPVRPEPS
-1027 DMRDRI
+1027 DMHDRI
-1033 IWLPPMH
+1033 IWIPPMH
-1040 PFGTRLFASAF
+1040 TFGARLFAAAF
-1051 RSHGYDARELAE
+1051 RAHGYDARVLPG
-1063 ETKASFELGRSLTRG
+1063 ETKQSFELGRSLTRG
-1078 SECLPCALTIGT
+1078 SECLPCALTLGT
-1090 FLQTLREQ
+1090 FVKTLREQ

-1120 TVLQRQI
+1120 TILHRQI
-1127 LEREGLGH
+1127 LDREGLGP
-1135 EVAILAPASNNAYQ
+1135 EVAMLAPASNNAYQ
-1149 GLDSQMRRSL
+1149 GLDGPMRKTL
-1159 FKAICCADILLKAQ
+1159 FKAIACADIMLKAQ
-1173 CKVRPYEVNVGE
+1173 CKVRPYEVNLGE
-1185 TDRVV
+1185 TDRVTN
-1190 SEGTALVG
+1190 EGVERVG
-1198 KAIEEHGDVVA
+1198 KAIEEGGDIVSALRGVIQTVA
-1209 ALRTA
+1209 AIATA
-1214 IQKIAAIET
+1214 GA
-1223 SGPRK
+1223 RK
-1228 PLVGIVGEIYVRNNV
+1228 PLVGIVGEIYVRNNPF
-1243 YANEDVIAAIEQFGG
+1243 ANEDVIGAIEAFGG
-1258 EAWMLPITDWII
+1258 EAWMLPITDWVL
-1270 YTSSLENYKEEFPG
+1270 YTSSIENFKEEFPG
-1284 TIISWEK
+1284 TLLSWDK
-1291 ADTFITYTWMKYW
+1291 ADTFITYRWMKHW
-1304 ERKLMEAASP
+1304 ERKLMAAASP
-1314 FLDDRHEPRFQECL
+1314 FLDDRHEPPFQECL

-1352 FAQQGAAMVVN
+1352 FAHQGAAMVVN

-1376 AIYGRLSADVD
+1376 AIFGRLSADVD

-1408 LNNAVRGRRGV
+1408 LNNAIRGRRTGGGRPDRIPMQ
-1419 AALSEDA
+1419 L
-1426 GPQAPPDWA
+1426 PPGW
-1435 GRDRLVPA
+1435 GEGGLVNSGSRERIVPVEH
-1443 QNLTSRLRNGA
+1443 LTAHLRNGSGA

>member
-1 MKENPGKI
+1 MKDRPGRI

-22 LASDGSVLKSFYAR
+22 LGSDGQVVKSFYAR
-36 HRGEPAKALE
+36 HRGDPAKALE
-46 TALAE
+46 TAMAE
-51 LTVGAGDSIGFCGL
+51 LSIGAGDAIGFCGS
-65 NSARFCESF
+65 NATRFCEAF
-74 ELPRLDLA
+74 ELSRLDLA
-82 ACQIPAVRDEFP
+82 ACQIPVVRKEFP

-104 GSLTLVQLDPQG
+104 GSVTLVELDAQG

-139 ARLGISYDDPTLVGS
+139 ARLGISYDDPTLVGQ
-154 VAEPP
+154 VEEPP

-221 KEVLRWLG
+221 QEVLRWLG
-229 AAYPGLLRVPA
+229 AAYPNLLRIPS
-240 QPHLVGAIGAAHK
+240 QPHLAGAIGAAQQ
-253 GAVPKR
+253 ATVPKH
-259 LPSREAIHRIATSH
+259 LPSREAIHRIATRS
-273 DVAYHDWPLTL
+273 DVEFHDWPLTL
-284 AKSTYP
+284 EKSTYP
-290 DFTTAE
+290 DFATAE
-296 SFVDGDDNEVRV
+296 SYVDLDNNEVRV
-308 VSWPQGQP
+308 LAWPQGQS

-326 STSTKLALIDEKDE
+326 STSTKLALIDDQDQ
-340 LKVDVYRKT
+340 LKVDIYRKT

-356 SQKLF
+356 TQKLF
-361 RALLALERRKGAR
+361 RALRELERKKGAKV
-374 IEILG
+374 EVLG

-394 GADCIINEI
+394 GADSIVNEI

-415 RVDTIFEIGGQDA
+415 KVDTIFEIGGQDA
-428 KYMHIVEGH
+428 KYMHIVDGH

-464 KVADVGPAVLGVKP
+464 KVADVGAAVLGVKP

-509 VMVAVAKN
+509 VLVAVAKN
-517 YLNKVVGNRHR
+517 YLNKVVGNRHY

-551 LLDVEVVVSPYCHVM
+551 LLGVEVVVSPYCHVM
-566 GAFGVARLARQSMAE
+566 GAFGVARLARQAMAE
-581 RAVAALGADGLRPAG
+581 RQATH
-596 PFAGGDGNPPG
+596 
-607 VPMMK
+607 

-619 LERRKVT
+619 LESRKVN

-631 CDLCQNECSITFA
+631 CDLCQNDCSITFA
-644 EIEGVEGT
+644 EIEGVAGS
-652 PSWGYMCGRDPAEH
+652 PSWGYMCGRDPAEQ
-666 KVRKNPHDRM
+666 KVRKSPHDRM
-676 LRLRQRIWREAGAG
+676 IRLRQRIWREAGAG
-690 VQPPDDAKTVGIPQS
+690 VKVAPEARVIGIPQS
-705 LINYTYYPMWQRFF
+705 LIMYTYYPMWQRFF
-719 NTLGYKVQLSGPT
+719 NTLGFNVQLSGQT

-761 LATHDGVDFV
+761 LAVQDGVDFV

-798 AASRTALMMNH
+798 AAARTALKMNH

-822 RMRESEIIKTLS
+822 RMREPEIIKTLA
-834 DGLSRPLGVSARQIR
+834 DELSPALGVSSRQIKK
-849 RAWRAGQQAQTEFE
+849 AWRAGLQAHAEFE
-863 NRCYD
+863 NRCYT
-868 EGAKLIAEAEAK
+868 EGAKLITEAEAK
-880 KENLILLVGRPYN
+880 QENLILLVGRPYN
-893 NYDVGANLGLP
+893 NYDAGANLGLP

-912 TVLPMDF
+912 TVVPMDF
-919 IRPELGR
+919 IEPELHR
-926 LGQRYRNAFWSYGQK
+926 LGERYKNAFWSYGQK
-941 ILAALEKAAESDIMD
+941 IIAALEKAAESEIMD

-1000 RLEAFFDVLRRPRPE
+1000 RLEAFFDVLKRPRAT
-1015 RGLRTAVRPEPS
+1015 RGPRIPVREEPS
-1027 DMRDRI
+1027 DLRDRV

-1040 PFGTRLFASAF
+1040 QFGTRLFASAF
-1051 RSHGYDARELAE
+1051 RSHGYDARELPE
-1063 ETKASFELGRSLTRG
+1063 ENRASFELGRSLTRG

-1090 FLQTLREQ
+1090 FLKTLREQ

-1127 LEREGLGH
+1127 LEREGLGQ

-1149 GLDSQMRRSL
+1149 GLDSHMRRSL
-1159 FKAICCADILLKAQ
+1159 FKAIACADILLKAQ
-1173 CKVRPYEVNVGE
+1173 CKVRPYEVRIGE

-1190 SEGTALVG
+1190 AEGTELVA
-1198 KAIEEHGDVVA
+1198 KAIEENGDIVTAV
-1209 ALRTA
+1209 RTA

-1223 SGPRK
+1223 AGSRK

-1243 YANEDVIAAIEQFGG
+1243 YANEDVIGAVETFGG

-1270 YTSSLENYKEEFPG
+1270 YTSSLENYKEEFPS
-1284 TIISWEK
+1284 TILSWEK
-1291 ADTFITYTWMKYW
+1291 ADTFITYTWMKHW
-1304 ERKLMEAASP
+1304 EKKLMEAASP

-1408 LNNAVRGRRGV
+1408 LNNAVRGRRGL
-1419 AALSEDA
+1419 AALSENAELEVAA
-1426 GPQAPPDWA
+1426 GIP

-1443 QNLTSRLRNGA
+1443 ANLTSRMRPGGEA

>member
-1 MKENPGKI
+1 MKDISGRI

-22 LASDGSVLKSFYAR
+22 LGDDGQIVKSYYAR

-46 TALAE
+46 AAMAE
-51 LTVGAGDSIGFCGL
+51 LAIGPNDAIGFCGS
-65 NSARFCESF
+65 NATRFCEAF
-74 ELPRLDLA
+74 ELRRLDLA
-82 ACQIPAVRDEFP
+82 ACQIPVVRAQFADA
-94 EVANIIDIGG
+94 ANIIDIGG
-104 GSLTLVQLDPQG
+104 GSVTLVQLDAQG

-139 ARLGISYDDPTLVGS
+139 ARLGISYDDPTLVGQ

-206 PLDKPTAIVGGVALN
+206 PLDKPTAIIGGVALN

-229 AAYPGLLRVPA
+229 TAYPKLLRVPSN
-240 QPHLVGAIGAAHK
+240 PHLVGAMGAALS
-253 GAVPKR
+253 GSVPKH
-259 LPSREAIHRIATSH
+259 LPSREAIHRIAASG
-273 DVAYHDWPLTL
+273 DVEFHDWPLTL
-284 AKSTYP
+284 EKSKYP
-290 DFTTAE
+290 DFSSSE
-296 SFVDGDDNEVRV
+296 SYVDEDNNEVRV
-308 VSWPQGQP
+308 IAWPAGQP
-316 LRVYLGIDIG
+316 LRGYLGIDIG
-326 STSTKLALIDEKDE
+326 STSTKLALTDEADV
-340 LKVDVYRKT
+340 LKVDIYRKT

-356 SQKLF
+356 TQKLF
-361 RALLALERRKGAR
+361 RALRALERKKGAR
-374 IEILG
+374 IEVLG

-394 GADCIINEI
+394 GADSIVNEI

-415 RVDTIFEIGGQDA
+415 TIDTIFEIGGQDS
-428 KYMHIVEGH
+428 KYMHIVDGH

-464 KVADVGPAVLGVKP
+464 KVADVGAAILGKRP

-493 IRFIE
+493 MRFIE
-498 GGATREEALAA
+498 GGASREEALAA

-517 YLNKVVGNRHR
+517 YLNKVVGNRYY

-551 LLDVEVVVSPYCHVM
+551 LLGVEVVVSPYCHVM
-566 GAFGVARLARQSMAE
+566 GAFGVARLARAAMAE
-581 RAVAALGADGLRPAG
+581 KRAARAGAAVA
-596 PFAGGDGNPPG
+596 
-607 VPMMK
+607 

-619 LERRKVT
+619 LESRKVT

-631 CDLCQNECSITFA
+631 CDLCQNDCSITFA
-644 EIEGVEGT
+644 EIEGVAGS
-652 PSWGYMCGRDPAEH
+652 PSWGYMCGRDPAEQ
-666 KVRKNPHDRM
+666 KVRKSPYDRM
-676 LRLRQRIWREAGAG
+676 LRLRQRLWREGGAG
-690 VQPPDDAKTVGIPQS
+690 VKAPEGARTIGIPQS
-705 LINYTYYPMWQRFF
+705 LIMYTYYPMWQRFF
-719 NTLGYKVQLSGPT
+719 NTLGFKVQLSGQT
-732 TDEIRELGPRM
+732 TDELRELGPRM

-761 LATHDGVDFV
+761 LAMQDGVDFV

-784 TTGTT
+784 TTGTA

-798 AASRTALMMNH
+798 AAARTALTMNH
-809 LNHSRLLVPLVDM
+809 LDATRLLVPLVDM
-822 RMRESEIIKTLS
+822 RMREHEIVKTLA
-834 DGLSRPLGVSARQIR
+834 DELSRPLGISARHIKK
-849 RAWRAGQQAQTEFE
+849 AWRAGLAAQAEFE
-863 NRCYD
+863 NRCYA
-868 EGAKLIAEAEAK
+868 EGEKLIAEAEAK

-893 NYDVGANLGLP
+893 NYDAGANLGLP
-904 QKIADMGR
+904 QKIADQGR

-919 IRPELGR
+919 IRPELNR
-926 LGQRYRNAFWSYGQK
+926 LGARYKNSFWSYGQK
-941 ILAALEKAAESDIMD
+941 ILAALEKAAESPVMD

-1000 RLEAFFDVLRRPRPE
+1000 RLEAFFDVLKRPRPA
-1015 RGLRTAVRPEPS
+1015 RGPRSAVRAEPT
-1027 DMRDRI
+1027 DLHDRT

-1051 RSHGYDARELAE
+1051 RSEGYDARELPE
-1063 ETKASFELGRSLTRG
+1063 ENKESFEIGRSLTRG
-1078 SECLPCALTIGT
+1078 SECLPCALTLGT
-1090 FLQTLREQ
+1090 FMKTLRAE
-1098 PRGGKHAFFMPSSKG
+1098 PRGGKHAFFMPSSRG

-1127 LEREGLGH
+1127 LDREGLGD

-1159 FKAICCADILLKAQ
+1159 FKAIACADILLKAQ
-1173 CKVRPYEVNVGE
+1173 CKVRPYEVHVGE

-1190 SEGTALVG
+1190 DEGASLICRT
-1198 KAIEEHGDVVA
+1198 IEGHGDIVA

-1214 IQKIAAIET
+1214 IQKIAAVPT
-1223 SGPRK
+1223 AGPRK

-1243 YANEDVIAAIEQFGG
+1243 YANEDVIGAIETFGG
-1258 EAWMLPITDWII
+1258 EAWMLPITDWIL
-1270 YTSSLENYKEEFPG
+1270 YTSSIENFKEEFPS
-1284 TIISWEK
+1284 TILSLSKADAFITHHWEK
-1291 ADTFITYTWMKYW
+1291 HWDG
-1304 ERKLMEAASP
+1304 KLMKAASP
-1314 FLDDRHEPRFQECL
+1314 FLDDRHEPPFQECL
-1328 EIATPYIPFY
+1328 DLSTPYIPFY

-1419 AALSEDA
+1419 KGLSEGA
-1426 GPQAPPDWA
+1426 LVPPSFP
-1435 GRDRLVPA
+1435 GGDRLVPA
-1443 QNLTSRLRNGA
+1443 ANLTSRIRPGGTA

>member
-1 MKENPGKI
+1 MKDNPGKI

-22 LASDGSVLKSFYAR
+22 LGSDGDVIKSFYAR

-46 TALAE
+46 AAMTDLS
-51 LTVGAGDSIGFCGL
+51 VVAGDAIGFCGS
-65 NSARFCESF
+65 NATRFCESF
-74 ELPRLDLA
+74 ELTRLDLA
-82 ACQIPAVRDEFP
+82 ACQIPVVLAEFP
-94 EVANIIDIGG
+94 DVANIIDIGG
-104 GSLTLVQLDPQG
+104 GSVTLVQLDAQG

-139 ARLGISYDDPTLVGS
+139 ARLGISYDDPGLVGQ

-206 PLDKPTAIVGGVALN
+206 PLDRPTAIVGGVALN
-221 KEVLRWLG
+221 KEVLRWLD
-229 AAYPGLLRVPA
+229 AAYPGLLRIPT
-240 QPHLVGAIGAAHK
+240 QPHLAGAIGAASR
-253 GAVPKR
+253 GSVPKR
-259 LPSREAIHRIATSH
+259 LPSRDAIHRIATSG
-273 DVAYHDWPLTL
+273 DVEYHDWPLTL
-284 AKSTYP
+284 EKSTYP
-290 DFTTAE
+290 DFATAE
-296 SFVDGDDNEVRV
+296 SYVDGDDNEVRV
-308 VSWPQGQP
+308 VSWPAGQA

-326 STSTKLALIDEKDE
+326 STSTKLALIDENDD
-340 LKVDVYRKT
+340 LKVDIYRKT

-361 RALLALERRKGAR
+361 RALRALERDKGAR
-374 IEILG
+374 IEVLG
-379 AATTGSGRKIVGEVI
+379 VATTGSGRKIVGEVI
-394 GADCIINEI
+394 GADCIVNEI

-415 RVDTIFEIGGQDA
+415 AVDTIFEIGGQDA
-428 KYMHIVEGH
+428 KYMHIADGH

-464 KVADVGPAVLGVKP
+464 KVADVGAAVLGVKP

-493 IRFIE
+493 VRFIE

-517 YLNKVVGNRHR
+517 YLNKVVGNRHY

-546 AAFER
+546 AAFEHI
-551 LLDVEVVVSPYCHVM
+551 LDVEVVVSPYCHVM
-566 GAFGVARLARQSMAE
+566 GAFGVARLARQAMAE
-581 RAVAALGADGLRPAG
+581 KGAVG
-596 PFAGGDGNPPG
+596 
-607 VPMMK
+607 

-619 LERRKVT
+619 LESRKVT

-631 CDLCQNECSITFA
+631 CDLCQNDCSITFA
-644 EIEGVEGT
+644 EIEGVKGA
-652 PSWGYMCGRDPAEH
+652 PSWGYMCGRDPAEQ
-666 KVRKNPHDRM
+666 KVRKSPHDRM
-676 LRLRQRIWREAGAG
+676 LRLRQRLWRESGAG
-690 VQPPDDAKTVGIPQS
+690 VKVPDDARVIGIPQS
-705 LINYTYYPMWQRFF
+705 LIMYTYYPMWQRFF

-761 LATHDGVDFV
+761 LATQDGVDFV

-789 VCPFVQGTG
+789 VCPFVQGTA
-798 AASRTALMMNH
+798 AASRAALIMNR
-809 LNHSRLLVPLVDM
+809 LDTSRMLSPLVDM
-822 RMRESEIIKTLS
+822 RMREGEIVGTLS
-834 DGLSRPLGVSARQIR
+834 DGLSQPLGRSARQIKK
-849 RAWRAGQQAQTEFE
+849 AWRAGLLAQAEFE
-863 NRCYD
+863 RRCYA
-868 EGAKLIAEAEAK
+868 EGAKLLAEAEQK
-880 KENLILLVGRPYN
+880 GEKLILLVGRPYN
-893 NYDVGANLGLP
+893 NYDAGANLGLP
-904 QKIADMGR
+904 QKIADLGR

-919 IRPELGR
+919 LEPELHR
-926 LGQRYRNAFWSYGQK
+926 LGERYRNAFWSYGQK
-941 ILAALEKAAESDIMD
+941 ILAILEKAATSEVMD

-969 FLLSFAEEIMGN
+969 FLLSYAEEIMGN
-981 RPILML
+981 RPLLML

-1000 RLEAFFDVLRRPRPE
+1000 RLEAFFDVLRRPRQP
-1015 RGLRTAVRPEPS
+1015 RGPRTAVRPEPS
-1027 DMRDRI
+1027 DMRDRT

-1051 RSHGYDARELAE
+1051 RSHGYDARVLPDEN
-1063 ETKASFELGRSLTRG
+1063 KASFELGRSLTRG
-1078 SECLPCALTIGT
+1078 SECLPCALTLGT
-1090 FLQTLREQ
+1090 FLKTLREQ

-1120 TVLQRQI
+1120 TILHRQV

-1149 GLDSQMRRSL
+1149 GLDGPMRRSL
-1159 FKAICCADILLKAQ
+1159 FKAIACADILLKAQ

-1190 SEGTALVG
+1190 NEGVDLIG
-1198 KAIEEHGDVVA
+1198 KAIEEGADIPATLQTV
-1209 ALRTA
+1209 
-1214 IQKIAAIET
+1214 IQRVAAIET
-1223 SGPRK
+1223 AGPRK
-1228 PLVGIVGEIYVRNNV
+1228 PLVGIVGEIYVRNNT
-1243 YANEDVIAAIEQFGG
+1243 YANEDVIGAVETFGG
-1258 EAWMLPITDWII
+1258 EAWMLPITDWVI
-1270 YTSSLENYKEEFPG
+1270 YTSSLENYKEEFPS
-1284 TIISWEK
+1284 TILSWEK
-1291 ADTFITYTWMKYW
+1291 ADTFVTYTWMKHW
-1304 ERKLMEAASP
+1304 EQKLMKAASP
-1314 FLDDRHEPRFQECL
+1314 LLDDRHEPRFQDYL
-1328 EIATPYIPFY
+1328 ELATPYIPFY

-1376 AIYGRLSADVD
+1376 AIFGRLSADVD

-1419 AALSEDA
+1419 AGLSENA
-1426 GPQAPPDWA
+1426 GLDIPPGWPS
-1435 GRDRLVPA
+1435 RDRLVPA
-1443 QNLTSRLRNGA
+1443 ENLMARVRSGGAA

>member
-22 LASDGSVLKSFYAR
+22 LATDGSVLKSFYAR

-46 TALAE
+46 AAMSE
-51 LTVGAGDSIGFCGL
+51 LSVGPGDSIGFCGS

-82 ACQIPAVRDEFP
+82 ACQIPVVRAEFP
-94 EVANIIDIGG
+94 EVINIIDVGG
-104 GSLTLVQLDPQG
+104 GSLTFVQLDSQG

-139 ARLGISYDDPTLVGS
+139 SRLGISYDDPTLVGS

-206 PLDKPTAIVGGVALN
+206 PLDKPTAILGGVALN
-221 KEVLRWLG
+221 KEVIRWLS
-229 AAYPGLLRVPA
+229 AAYPGLLRIPS
-240 QPHLVGAIGAAHK
+240 QPHLTGAVGAANQGT
-253 GAVPKR
+253 VPKH
-259 LPSREAIHRIATSH
+259 LPSRDAIHSIANSK
-273 DVAYHDWPLTL
+273 DVEYHDWPLTL
-284 AKSTYP
+284 QKSTYP
-290 DFTTAE
+290 DFATAE
-296 SFVDGDDNEVRV
+296 SYVDADNNEVRV
-308 VSWPQGQP
+308 VAWPKGRA

-326 STSTKLALIDEKDE
+326 STSTKAALVDEQDN
-340 LKVDVYRKT
+340 LLVDIYRKT

-356 SQKLF
+356 VQKLF
-361 RALLALERRKGAR
+361 RALRALEQSKEAR
-374 IEILG
+374 IEVLG
-379 AATTGSGRKIVGEVI
+379 ASTTGSGRKIVGEVI
-394 GADCIINEI
+394 GADSIVNEI

-415 RVDTIFEIGGQDA
+415 NVDTIFEIGGQDA
-428 KYMHIVEGH
+428 KYMHIVDGH

-464 KVADVGPAVLGVKP
+464 KVADVGAAVLGVKP

-493 IRFIE
+493 MRFIE

-509 VMVAVAKN
+509 VLVAVAKN
-517 YLNKVVGNRHR
+517 YLNKVVGNRHY

-551 LLDVEVVVSPYCHVM
+551 ILDVEVVVSPYCHVM
-566 GAFGVARLARQSMAE
+566 GAFGVARLARQAMVE
-581 RAVAALGADGLRPAG
+581 RGTT
-596 PFAGGDGNPPG
+596 
-607 VPMMK
+607 K

-619 LERRKVT
+619 LDNRKVT

-631 CDLCQNECSITFA
+631 CELCQNDCSITFA
-644 EIEGVEGT
+644 EIEGVEGA
-652 PSWGYMCGRDPAEH
+652 PSWGYMCGRDPNEQ
-666 KVRKNPHDRM
+666 KVRKSPHDRM

-690 VQPPDDAKTVGIPQS
+690 VKVPDDAKVVGIPQS

-719 NTLGYKVQLSGPT
+719 NTLGYKVQLSGQT

-761 LATHDGVDFV
+761 LANQDGVDFV

-789 VCPFVQGTG
+789 VCPFVQGT
-798 AASRTALMMNH
+798 AAAGRTALMMNH
-809 LNHSRLLVPLVDM
+809 MDATRMLTPLVDM
-822 RMRESEIIKTLS
+822 RMREAEIINTLA
-834 DGLSRPLGVSARQIR
+834 DGLSKPLARSARQLKK
-849 RAWRAGQQAQTEFE
+849 AWRAGLAAHAEFE
-863 NRCYD
+863 SRCFA

-880 KENLILLVGRPYN
+880 GENLIVLVGRPYN
-893 NYDVGANLGLP
+893 NYDSGANLGLP

-919 IRPELGR
+919 IKPEMHR
-926 LGQRYRNAFWSYGQK
+926 LGERYKNAFWSYGQK
-941 ILAALEKAAESDIMD
+941 ILATLEKVADSKIMD

-981 RPILML
+981 RPLLVL

-1000 RLEAFFDVLRRPRPE
+1000 RLEAFFDVLRRPRPD
-1015 RGLRTAVRPEPS
+1015 RAPRSVVREEPS
-1027 DMRDRI
+1027 DMRDRT

-1040 PFGTRLFASAF
+1040 PFGTRLFAAAF
-1051 RSHGYDARELAE
+1051 KARGYDARILPD
-1063 ETKASFELGRSLTRG
+1063 ETKESFELGRSLTRG
-1078 SECLPCALTIGT
+1078 SECLPCALTLGT
-1090 FLQTLREQ
+1090 FLKTLREQ

-1120 TVLQRQI
+1120 TVLQRQVV
-1127 LEREGLGH
+1127 EREGLGE
-1135 EVAILAPASNNAYQ
+1135 EVAFLAPASNNAYQ
-1149 GLDSQMRRSL
+1149 GLDSPMRQAL
-1159 FKAICCADILLKAQ
+1159 FKAIACADILLKAQ
-1173 CKVRPYEVNVGE
+1173 CKVRPYEVRIGE
-1185 TDRVV
+1185 TDRAVN
-1190 SEGTALVG
+1190 EGVEAIG
-1198 KAIEEHGDVVA
+1198 KAIESNGDIPAAVKEVV
-1209 ALRTA
+1209 
-1214 IQKIAAIET
+1214 QKIAAIET
-1223 SGPRK
+1223 AGPRK
-1228 PLVGIVGEIYVRNNV
+1228 PLVGIVGEIYVRNNLF
-1243 YANEDVIAAIEQFGG
+1243 ANEDVIGAIEQFGG
-1258 EAWMLPITDWII
+1258 EAWMLPITDWIL
-1270 YTSSLENYKEEFPG
+1270 YTSSLENFKEEFPG
-1284 TIISWEK
+1284 TILSWSK
-1291 ADTFITYTWMKYW
+1291 ADTFITYRWMKHW
-1304 ERKLMEAASP
+1304 EKKLMDAASP

-1328 EIATPYIPFY
+1328 DIATPYIPFY

-1376 AIYGRLSADVD
+1376 AIYGRVSADVD
-1387 MPIVSLFYDGS
+1387 IPIVSLFYDGS

-1419 AALSEDA
+1419 AAMSENVKM
-1426 GPQAPPDWA
+1426 QLPDGW
-1435 GRDRLVPA
+1435 GQRDRIVPTE
-1443 QNLTSRLRNGA
+1443 NLTSRLRNGSSAQ

>member
-1 MKENPGKI
+1 MKDRPGKI

-22 LASDGSVLKSFYAR
+22 LGSDGQVVKSFYAR

-46 TALAE
+46 NAMVE
-51 LTVGAGDSIGFCGL
+51 LGVAAGDAIGFCGS
-65 NSARFCESF
+65 NATRFCESF

-82 ACQIPAVRDEFP
+82 ACQIPVIRAEFP

-104 GSLTLVQLDPQG
+104 GSLTLVELDAQG

-139 ARLGISYDDPTLVGS
+139 ARLGISYDDPTLPGQ

-221 KEVLRWLG
+221 QEVLRWLG
-229 AAYPGLLRVPA
+229 AAYPNLLRIPRE
-240 QPHLVGAIGAAHK
+240 PHLTGAIGAAAR
-253 GAVPKR
+253 GSIPKR
-259 LPSREAIHRIATSH
+259 LPSREAIHRIAASG
-273 DVAYHDWPLTL
+273 DVEYHDWPLTL
-284 AKSTYP
+284 AKSKYP
-290 DFTTAE
+290 DFATSE
-296 SFVDGDDNEVRV
+296 SYVDQDGNEVRV
-308 VSWPQGQP
+308 VSWPAGQK
-316 LRVYLGIDIG
+316 LRAYLGIDIG
-326 STSTKLALIDEKDE
+326 STSTKLALIDEHDD
-340 LKVDVYRKT
+340 LKVDIYRKT

-356 SQKLF
+356 TQKLF
-361 RALLALERRKGAR
+361 RALRALERKKGAT
-374 IEILG
+374 IEVLG

-394 GADCIINEI
+394 GADSIINEI
-403 SAHVAGATYTDP
+403 SAHVAGATHTDP
-415 RVDTIFEIGGQDA
+415 EVDTIFEIGGQDS
-428 KYMHIVEGH
+428 KYMHIVDGH

-464 KVADVGPAVLGVKP
+464 KVADVGAAVLGVKP

-493 IRFIE
+493 MRFIE
-498 GGATREEALAA
+498 GGATREQALAA

-517 YLNKVVGNRHR
+517 YLNKVVGNRHY

-566 GAFGVARLARQSMAE
+566 GAFGVARLARQAMAE
-581 RAVAALGADGLRPAG
+581 KPTA
-596 PFAGGDGNPPG
+596 
-607 VPMMK
+607 K

-619 LERRKVT
+619 LESRKVT
-626 LRKET
+626 LRKES
-631 CDLCQNECSITFA
+631 CDLCQNDCSITFA
-644 EIEGVEGT
+644 EIEGVPGS
-652 PSWGYMCGRDPAEH
+652 PSWGYMCGRDPAEQ
-666 KVRKNPHDRM
+666 KVRKSPYDRM
-676 LRLRQRIWREAGAG
+676 IRLRQRLWREAGAG
-690 VQPPDDAKTVGIPQS
+690 VKVPDDARVIGLPQS
-705 LINYTYYPMWQRFF
+705 LLTYTYYPMWQRFF
-719 NTLGYKVQLSGPT
+719 NTLGFRVQLSGPT
-732 TDEIRELGPRM
+732 TDELRELGPRM

-761 LATHDGVDFV
+761 LAMQDGVDFV
-771 FVPHVKNTPANEE
+771 FVPHLKNTPANEE

-798 AASRTALMMNH
+798 AAARTALMMNH
-809 LNHSRLLVPLVDM
+809 LSYSRLLVPLVDM
-822 RMRESEIIKTLS
+822 RMREHEIIKTLA
-834 DGLSRPLGVSARQIR
+834 DELGKPLGVSSRKLKK
-849 RAWRAGQQAQTEFE
+849 AWRAGLQAQAEFE
-863 NRCYD
+863 DRCYA
-868 EGAKLIAEAEAK
+868 EGAKLIAEAEAT

-893 NYDVGANLGLP
+893 NYDAGANLGLP

-926 LGQRYRNAFWSYGQK
+926 LGERYRNAFWSYGQK
-941 ILAALEKAAESDIMD
+941 ILAALEKAAASDIMD

-1000 RLEAFFDVLRRPRPE
+1000 RLEAFFDVLRRPRPP
-1015 RGLRTAVRPEPS
+1015 RGPRIPVREEPT
-1027 DMRDRI
+1027 DLTDRI

-1051 RSHGYDARELAE
+1051 RSHGYDARELPE
-1063 ETKASFELGRSLTRG
+1063 ENKASFELGRSLTRG
-1078 SECLPCALTIGT
+1078 SECLPCALTLGT
-1090 FLQTLREQ
+1090 FLSTLREQ

-1149 GLDSQMRRSL
+1149 GLTSEMRQSL
-1159 FKAICCADILLKAQ
+1159 FKAIACSDILLKAQ
-1173 CKVRPYEVNVGE
+1173 CKVRPYEVHIGE

-1190 SEGTALVG
+1190 NEATALIG
-1198 KAIEEHGDVVA
+1198 KTIESHGDIA
-1209 ALRTA
+1209 RALRTS

-1243 YANEDVIAAIEQFGG
+1243 YANEDVIGAVEQFGG

-1270 YTSSLENYKEEFPG
+1270 YTSSLENFKEEFPS
-1284 TIISWEK
+1284 TILSWDK
-1291 ADTFITYTWMKYW
+1291 ADTFITYTWMKHW
-1304 ERKLMEAASP
+1304 EKKLMDAASP

-1419 AALSEDA
+1419 KEMSEGA
-1426 GPQAPPDWA
+1426 IVPPSFP

-1443 QNLTSRLRNGA
+1443 ANLTSRIRPGGEA

>member
-1 MKENPGKI
+1 MKENPGRI

-22 LASDGSVLKSFYAR
+22 LSADGSVLRAFYAR

-46 TALAE
+46 AALTE
-51 LTVGAGDSIGFCGL
+51 LSVGPSDSIGMCGL
-65 NSARFCESF
+65 NAVRFCESF
-74 ELPRLDLA
+74 EVPRLDLA
-82 ACQIPAVRDEFP
+82 ACQIPTVRAQFP
-94 EVANIIDIGG
+94 DVANIIDIGG

-139 ARLGISYDDPTLVGS
+139 ARLGISYDDAGLVGQ

-221 KEVLRWLG
+221 KEVLRWLD
-229 AAYPGLLRVPA
+229 AAYPGLLRIHP
-240 QPHLVGAIGAAHK
+240 QPHLVGAIGAAAM
-253 GAVPKR
+253 GVVPR
-259 LPSREAIHRIATSH
+259 HLPSREAIHKIATKN
-273 DVAYHDWPLTL
+273 VVEYHDWPLTL
-284 AKSTYP
+284 EKSKYP
-290 DFTTAE
+290 DFATAE
-296 SFVDGDDNEVRV
+296 SFVDADGNEVRV
-308 VSWPQGQP
+308 VSWSASQP
-316 LRVYLGIDIG
+316 LRVFIGIDIG
-326 STSTKLALIDEKDE
+326 STSTKLALIDESDN
-340 LKVDVYRKT
+340 LKVDIYRKT
-349 AGDPVGA
+349 GGDPVGA
-356 SQKLF
+356 VQKLF
-361 RALLALERRKGAR
+361 RALLALQSKKGAR
-374 IEILG
+374 IEVLG
-379 AATTGSGRKIVGEVI
+379 TATTGSGRKIVGEVI
-394 GADCIINEI
+394 GADCIVNEI

-415 RVDTIFEIGGQDA
+415 AVETIFEIGGQDA
-428 KYMHIVEGH
+428 KYMQIADGH

-464 KVADVGPAVLGVKP
+464 KVADVGAAVLGVKP

-493 IRFIE
+493 VRFIE

-517 YLNKVVGNRHR
+517 YLNKVVGNRQYN
-528 SRKRIMFQG
+528 RKRIMFQG

-566 GAFGVARLARQSMAE
+566 GAFGVARLVRQTMTE
-581 RAVAALGADGLRPAG
+581 KGLT
-596 PFAGGDGNPPG
+596 
-607 VPMMK
+607 K
-612 SRFHGLD
+612 SKFHGLD
-619 LERRKVT
+619 LESRKVS

-631 CDLCQNECSITFA
+631 CELCQNDCSITYA
-644 EIEGVEGT
+644 EIEGVEGA
-652 PSWGYMCGRDPAEH
+652 PSWGYMCGRDPSEQ
-666 KVRKNPHDRM
+666 KVRKSPHDRL
-676 LRLRQRIWREAGAG
+676 LRLRQRFWRESGAG
-690 VQPPDDAKTVGIPQS
+690 VKVPDDARVIGIPQS
-705 LINYTYYPMWQRFF
+705 LITYTYYPMWQRFF
-719 NTLGYKVQLSGPT
+719 NALGYKVQLSGQT

-761 LATHDGVDFV
+761 LATQDGVDFV

-784 TTGTT
+784 TSGTT
-789 VCPFVQGTG
+789 VCPFVQGTA

-809 LNHSRLLVPLVDM
+809 LDASRMLTPLVDM
-822 RMRESEIIKTLS
+822 RMRETEIVKTLS
-834 DGLSRPLGVSARQIR
+834 DGLSEQLHCSSRQIR
-849 RAWRAGQQAQTEFE
+849 KAWREGLVAQAEFE
-863 NRCYD
+863 ARCHA
-868 EGAKLIAEAEAK
+868 EGEKVLAEAEQT
-880 KENLILLVGRPYN
+880 KEKLILLVGRPYN
-893 NYDVGANLGLP
+893 IYDAGANLGLP
-904 QKIADMGR
+904 QKIADLGR

-919 IRPELGR
+919 LKPDLTLLGE
-926 LGQRYRNAFWSYGQK
+926 RYRNAFWSYGQK
-941 ILAALEKAAESDIMD
+941 ILATLERVAKSDVLD

-969 FLLSFAEEIMGN
+969 FLLSYAEEIMGN
-981 RPILML
+981 RPMLML

-1000 RLEAFFDVLRRPRPE
+1000 RLEAFFDVLKRPRPP
-1015 RGLRTAVRPEPS
+1015 RAPRTDVRPEPS
-1027 DMRDRI
+1027 DMLDRT

-1051 RSHGYDARELAE
+1051 RSHGYDARVLPE
-1063 ETKASFELGRSLTRG
+1063 ENKASFELGRSLTRG
-1078 SECLPCALTIGT
+1078 SECLPCALTLGT
-1090 FLQTLREQ
+1090 FLKTLREQ

-1120 TVLQRQI
+1120 TTLHRQI
-1127 LEREGLGH
+1127 LDREGLGD

-1149 GLDSQMRRSL
+1149 GLTSPMRRSL
-1159 FKAICCADILLKAQ
+1159 FKAIACADILLKAQ
-1173 CKVRPYEVNVGE
+1173 CKVRPYEVSVGE

-1190 SEGTALVG
+1190 SEGADLIG
-1198 KAIEEHGDVVA
+1198 KTIETHGDIVE
-1209 ALRTA
+1209 ALRAA
-1214 IQKIAAIET
+1214 IQKIAAIPT
-1223 SGPRK
+1223 AGPRK
-1228 PLVGIVGEIYVRNNV
+1228 PLVGIVGEIYVRNNM
-1243 YANEDVIAAIEQFGG
+1243 YANEDVIGAIETFGG
-1258 EAWMLPITDWII
+1258 EAWMLPITDWVL
-1270 YTSSLENYKEEFPG
+1270 YTSSLENFKEEFPG
-1284 TIISWEK
+1284 TIFSWDK
-1291 ADTFITYTWMKYW
+1291 ADTLITYTWMKHW
-1304 ERKLMEAASP
+1304 ETKLMTAASP

-1352 FAQQGAAMVVN
+1352 FAHQGAAMVVN

-1376 AIYGRLSADVD
+1376 AIFGRLSADVD

-1419 AALSEDA
+1419 AGIA
-1426 GPQAPPDWA
+1426 GGNDSSAPPSWQQ
-1435 GRDRLVPA
+1435 RDRLVPA
-1443 QNLTSRLRNGA
+1443 RNLTARMRGADEA